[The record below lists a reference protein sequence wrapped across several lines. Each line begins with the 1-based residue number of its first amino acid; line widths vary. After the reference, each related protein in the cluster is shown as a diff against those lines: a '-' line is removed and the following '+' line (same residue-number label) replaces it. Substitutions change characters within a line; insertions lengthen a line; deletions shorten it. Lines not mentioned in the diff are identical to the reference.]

1 MRDAFYRTPRTS
13 TMFWW
18 CKALFEELQNE
29 TMQILDIFF
38 IPSTLLEIMY
48 QTIACSTTALP
59 ETDQTVL
66 DQTE

>member
-1 MRDAFYRTPRTS
+1 
-13 TMFWW
+13 MFWW
-18 CKALFEELQNE
+18 CKALFEELQKE

-59 ETDQTVL
+59 ETNQTAL